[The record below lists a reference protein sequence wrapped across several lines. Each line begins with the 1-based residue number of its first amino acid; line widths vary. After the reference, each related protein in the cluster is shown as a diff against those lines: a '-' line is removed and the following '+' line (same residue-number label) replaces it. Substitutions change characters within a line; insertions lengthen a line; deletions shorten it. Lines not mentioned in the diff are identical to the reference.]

1 MSSTFFGLTIAS
13 SGLRAAN
20 AALNTTGNNVS
31 NVNTEGYSRQEVQTS
46 AANALR
52 VFATYGCAGAGVETL
67 AIERV
72 RDQFYDNKYWANE
85 TKLGEYDAKVY
96 YCKMIEEYF
105 KDDKK
110 TGFKSLFDQIGVTLQ
125 EITKNASSTDTKA
138 QFLGAAKALT
148 DYFNNM
154 YGDLQDLQSDVNDE
168 IKIRADQ
175 INSIAQDLATVNKQI
190 NTIELT
196 GSRANELRDKR
207 DLLLD
212 ELSAVVDVQT
222 QELPILDEQGNETAA
237 HRFMV
242 KIAGGQ
248 TLVDMDDYRTLICVA
263 RSDEEKVNQT
273 DVDGLY
279 DIMWSNGME
288 FSLYNASMGGEL
300 RGLIEMRDGN
310 NGEYFKGQATGVSFY
325 NSVSTVTIKTT
336 ESHLQNITKCNLS
349 DTGGVINIGNQLY
362 YYTQWSYGGNGEYT
376 FVIDN
381 KKSDTPLTAA
391 KTWSEVSI
399 GGEVNYQGVPYYLKQ
414 MNEWVRDF
422 AKKVNDIFK
431 VGLTAEDPPKKAD
444 ILFTADYVRQD
455 GQYKQKEL
463 DTSTPNGENTGYY
476 NLTAGNVTLLDA
488 VVKNPNLL
496 GTRADID
503 KDSGVGTT
511 PTTTPPGDGVDE
523 IEGKEQCDQVWA
535 VISMLSDTNQFSF
548 RGRDAGGFL
557 ECVLS
562 DATLNASNAE
572 TFYATYYSLETN
584 IENQRTSISGVDEDE
599 EAMNLVKY
607 ENSYTLASKMINVLT
622 EVYDRLILQTGV

>member
-1 MSSTFFGLTIAS
+1 MASTFFGLTIAS

-20 AALNTTGNNVS
+20 AALNTTGNNIS
-31 NVNTEGYSRQEVQTS
+31 NVNTAGYSRQEVQTE

-105 KDDKK
+105 KDDNT

-148 DYFNNM
+148 DYFNNL

-175 INSIAQDLATVNKQI
+175 INSIAQDIAILNKQI
-190 NTIELT
+190 NVIELT

-207 DLLLD
+207 DLLID
-212 ELSAVVDVQT
+212 QLSVVVDVQT

-237 HRFMV
+237 HRYMV

-248 TLVDMDDYRTLICVA
+248 TLVDMDDYRTLVCVA
-263 RSDEEKVNQT
+263 RSDDEKVNQT

-279 DIMWSNGME
+279 DIMWSNGIE

-310 NGEYFKGQATGVSFY
+310 NGEYFKGTATGMTFY
-325 NSVSTVTIKTT
+325 NSFSTVKIQTT
-336 ESHLQNITKCNLS
+336 ESHLQNMTKCNLS

-362 YYTQWSYGGNGEYT
+362 YYKSWTYDGNGQYT
-376 FVIDN
+376 FVVDN
-381 KKSDTPLTAA
+381 EKSDRPLTAG
-391 KTWSEVSI
+391 KTWSDVSI

-422 AKKVNDIFK
+422 TKKVNDIFK
-431 VGLTAEDPPKKAD
+431 EGLTAEDPPKKAD

-455 GQYKQKEL
+455 GQYKKKEL
-463 DTSTPNGENTGYY
+463 DASTANGENTGYY
-476 NLTAGNVTLLDA
+476 NMTAGNVTLLDA
-488 VVKNPNLL
+488 VVKNPDLL
-496 GTRADID
+496 GTRKDID
-503 KDSGVGTT
+503 KENGIGA
-511 PTTTPPGDGVDE
+511 PGGDGVDE
-523 IEGKEQCDQVWA
+523 IEGQEQCDQVWE
-535 VISMLSDTNQFSF
+535 VISMLTDTNKFSF

-572 TFYATYYSLETN
+572 TFYATYFSLETN
-584 IENQRTSISGVDEDE
+584 IDNQRTSISGVDEDE

-622 EVYDRLILQTGV
+622 EIYDRLILQTGV

>member
-1 MSSTFFGLTIAS
+1 MASTFFGLTIAS

-20 AALNTTGNNVS
+20 AALNTTGNNIS
-31 NVNTEGYSRQEVQTS
+31 NVQTVGYSRQEVQTE

-72 RDQFYDNKYWANE
+72 RDLFYDQKYWANE

-96 YCKMIEEYF
+96 YCKMIEEYL
-105 KDDKK
+105 KDDNK
-110 TGFKSLFDQIGVTLQ
+110 TGFKTLFDKMSDTLQ
-125 EITKNASSTDTKA
+125 EITKNASSTETKA

-154 YGDLQDLQSDVNDE
+154 YGDLRDLQSDVNDE

-196 GSRANELRDKR
+196 GSIANELRDKR

-212 ELSAVVDVQT
+212 ELSTLVDVKT
-222 QELPILDEQGNETAA
+222 QEFPILDQEGNPTAA
-237 HRFMV
+237 HRFVV

-248 TLVDMDDYRTLICVA
+248 TLVDMDQYRTLNCVA
-263 RSDEEKVNQT
+263 RKEEEKVNQT

-279 DIMWSNGME
+279 DIMWNDGVE
-288 FSLYNASMGGEL
+288 LSLYNASMGGEL

-310 NGEYFKGQATGVSFY
+310 NGEYFKGTATNVAFHKSI
-325 NSVSTVTIKTT
+325 STVTIKTT
-336 ESHLQNITKCNLS
+336 EAHLQSMTKCNLS

-362 YYTQWSYGGNGEYT
+362 YYTGWKYNGNGEYT
-376 FVIDN
+376 FTIDN
-381 KKSDTPLTAA
+381 EKSDMPLTQE
-391 KTWSEVSI
+391 KTWTDVSI
-399 GGEVNYQGVPYYLKQ
+399 GGAIDYQGVPYYLKQ

-422 AKKVNDIFK
+422 TKKVNDIFK
-431 VGLTAEDPPKKAD
+431 EGLTAEDPPKKAD
-444 ILFTADYVRQD
+444 ILFTANYVRKD
-455 GQYKQKEL
+455 GQYKQSEL
-463 DTSTPNGENTGYY
+463 DMSAPNGENTGYY
-476 NLTAGNVTLLDA
+476 DITAGNITLWDA
-488 VVKNPNLL
+488 VMKNPDLL
-496 GTRADID
+496 GTRKDID
-503 KDSGVGTT
+503 EDSGVGTK
-511 PTTTPPGDGVDE
+511 PPEGDGVDE
-523 IEGKEQCDQVWA
+523 IEGKEQCEQVWA
-535 VISMLSDTNQFSF
+535 VISMLTDKNQFSF

-572 TFYATYYSLETN
+572 TFYKTYYSLETN
-584 IENQRTSISGVDEDE
+584 IDNQRTSISGVDEDE

-607 ENSYTLASKMINVLT
+607 ENAYTLASKMINVLT

>member
-1 MSSTFFGLTIAS
+1 MASTFFGLTIAS

-20 AALNTTGNNVS
+20 AALNTTGNNIS
-31 NVNTEGYSRQEVQTS
+31 NVQTAGYSRQEVQTE

-72 RDQFYDNKYWANE
+72 RDLFYDQKYWANE

-96 YCKMIEEYF
+96 YCKMIEEYLT
-105 KDDKK
+105 DDNK
-110 TGFKSLFDQIGVTLQ
+110 TGFKTLFNNLSDALQ
-125 EITKNASSTDTKA
+125 EITKNASSTETKA

-154 YGDLQDLQSDVNDE
+154 YGDLRDLQADVNDE

-196 GSRANELRDKR
+196 GSIANELRDKR

-212 ELSAVVDVQT
+212 ELSALVDVKT
-222 QELPILDEQGNETAA
+222 QEFPILDQEGNPTAA
-237 HRFMV
+237 HRFVV

-248 TLVDMDDYRTLICVA
+248 TLVDMDQYRTLNCVA
-263 RSDEEKVNQT
+263 RKEEEKVNQT

-279 DIMWSNGME
+279 DIMWNDGVE

-310 NGEYFKGQATGVSFY
+310 NGEYFKGTATNVAFHKSI
-325 NSVSTVTIKTT
+325 STVTIKTT
-336 ESHLQNITKCNLS
+336 EAHLQSISKCNLS

-362 YYTQWSYGGNGEYT
+362 YYTGWKYNGNGEYT
-376 FVIDN
+376 FTIDN
-381 KKSDTPLTAA
+381 EKSDMPLTQE
-391 KTWSEVSI
+391 KTWTDVSI
-399 GGEVNYQGVPYYLKQ
+399 GGAIDYQGVPYYLKQ

-422 AKKVNDIFK
+422 TKKVNDIFK
-431 VGLTAEDPPKKAD
+431 EGLTAEDPPKKAD

-455 GQYKQKEL
+455 GQYKQNEL
-463 DTSTPNGENTGYY
+463 DMSTPNGENTGYY
-476 NLTAGNVTLLDA
+476 DITAGNITLWDA
-488 VVKNPNLL
+488 VMKNPDLL
-496 GTRADID
+496 GTRKDID
-503 KDSGVGTT
+503 KDEFPDENEG
-511 PTTTPPGDGVDE
+511 PDVDE
-523 IEGKEQCDQVWA
+523 IEGEEQCDQVWA
-535 VISMLSDTNQFSF
+535 VISMLTDKNQFSF

-572 TFYATYYSLETN
+572 TFYTTYFSLETN
-584 IENQRTSISGVDEDE
+584 IDNQRTSISGVDEDE

-607 ENSYTLASKMINVLT
+607 ENAYTLASKMINVLT

>member
-105 KDDKK
+105 KDDKT
-110 TGFKSLFDQIGVTLQ
+110 TGFKSLFDQLGVTLQ

-207 DLLLD
+207 DLLID

-237 HRFMV
+237 HRYMV

-325 NSVSTVTIKTT
+325 NSISTVTIKTT

-455 GQYKQKEL
+455 GQYKKEEL
-463 DTSTPNGENTGYY
+463 DASAANKENTGYY

-503 KDSGVGTT
+503 DNKGIDQPG
-511 PTTTPPGDGVDE
+511 GDGVDE
-523 IEGKEQCDQVWA
+523 IEGEEQCDQVWA

>member
-1 MSSTFFGLTIAS
+1 MASTFFGLTIAS

-20 AALNTTGNNVS
+20 AALNTTGNNIS
-31 NVNTEGYSRQEVQTS
+31 NVQTVGYSRQEVQTE

-72 RDQFYDNKYWANE
+72 RDLFYDQKYWANE

-96 YCKMIEEYF
+96 YCKMIEEYL
-105 KDDKK
+105 KDDNK
-110 TGFKSLFDQIGVTLQ
+110 TGFKTLFNKMSDTLQ
-125 EITKNASSTDTKA
+125 EITKNASSTETKA

-154 YGDLQDLQSDVNDE
+154 YGDLRDLQSDVNDE

-196 GSRANELRDKR
+196 GSIANELRDKR

-212 ELSAVVDVQT
+212 ELSTLVDVKT
-222 QELPILDEQGNETAA
+222 QEFPILDQEGNPTAA
-237 HRFMV
+237 HRFVV

-248 TLVDMDDYRTLICVA
+248 TLVDMDQYRTLNCVA
-263 RSDEEKVNQT
+263 RKEEEKVNQT

-279 DIMWSNGME
+279 DIMWNDGVE

-310 NGEYFKGQATGVSFY
+310 NGEYFKGTATNVAFHKSI
-325 NSVSTVTIKTT
+325 STVTIKTT
-336 ESHLQNITKCNLS
+336 EAHLQSMTKCNLS

-362 YYTQWSYGGNGEYT
+362 YYTGWKYNGNGEYT
-376 FVIDN
+376 FTIDN
-381 KKSDTPLTAA
+381 EKSDMPLTQE
-391 KTWSEVSI
+391 KTWTDVSI
-399 GGEVNYQGVPYYLKQ
+399 GGAIDYQGVPYYLKQ

-422 AKKVNDIFK
+422 TKKVNDIFK
-431 VGLTAEDPPKKAD
+431 EGLTAEDPPKKAD
-444 ILFTADYVRQD
+444 ILFTANYVRKD
-455 GQYKQKEL
+455 GQYTQREL
-463 DTSTPNGENTGYY
+463 DMSAPNGENTGYY
-476 NLTAGNVTLLDA
+476 DITAGNITLWDA
-488 VVKNPNLL
+488 VMKNPDLL
-496 GTRADID
+496 GTRKDID
-503 KDSGVGTT
+503 KDSGVGTK
-511 PTTTPPGDGVDE
+511 PPEGDGVDE
-523 IEGKEQCDQVWA
+523 IEGKEQCEQVWA
-535 VISMLSDTNQFSF
+535 VISMLTDKNQFSF

-572 TFYATYYSLETN
+572 TFYETYYSLETN
-584 IENQRTSISGVDEDE
+584 IDNQRTSISGVDEDE

-607 ENSYTLASKMINVLT
+607 ENAYTLASKMINVLT

>member
-1 MSSTFFGLTIAS
+1 MASTFFGLTIAS

-20 AALNTTGNNVS
+20 AALNTTGNNIS
-31 NVNTEGYSRQEVQTS
+31 NVQTVGYSRQEVQTE

-72 RDQFYDNKYWANE
+72 RDLFYDQKYWANE

-96 YCKMIEEYF
+96 YCKMIEEYL
-105 KDDKK
+105 KDDNK
-110 TGFKSLFDQIGVTLQ
+110 TGFKTLFDKMSDTLQ
-125 EITKNASSTDTKA
+125 EITKNASSTETKA

-154 YGDLQDLQSDVNDE
+154 YGDLRDLQSDVNDE

-196 GSRANELRDKR
+196 GSIANELRDKR

-212 ELSAVVDVQT
+212 ELSTLVDVKT
-222 QELPILDEQGNETAA
+222 QEFPILDQEGNPTAA
-237 HRFMV
+237 HRFVV

-248 TLVDMDDYRTLICVA
+248 TLVDMDQYRTLNCVA
-263 RSDEEKVNQT
+263 RKEEEKVNQT

-279 DIMWSNGME
+279 DIMWNDGVE

-310 NGEYFKGQATGVSFY
+310 NGEYFKGTATNVAFHKSI
-325 NSVSTVTIKTT
+325 STVTIKTT
-336 ESHLQNITKCNLS
+336 EAHLQSMTKCNLS

-362 YYTQWSYGGNGEYT
+362 YYTGWKYNGSGEYT
-376 FVIDN
+376 FTIDN
-381 KKSDTPLTAA
+381 EKSDMPLTQE
-391 KTWSEVSI
+391 KTWTDVSI
-399 GGEVNYQGVPYYLKQ
+399 GGAIDYQGVPYYLKQ

-422 AKKVNDIFK
+422 TKKVNDIFK
-431 VGLTAEDPPKKAD
+431 EGLTAEDPPKKAD
-444 ILFTADYVRQD
+444 ILFTANYVRKD
-455 GQYKQKEL
+455 GQYKQSEL
-463 DTSTPNGENTGYY
+463 DMSAPNGENTGYY
-476 NLTAGNVTLLDA
+476 DITAGNITLWDA
-488 VVKNPNLL
+488 VMKNPDLL
-496 GTRADID
+496 GTRKDID
-503 KDSGVGTT
+503 EDSGVGTK
-511 PTTTPPGDGVDE
+511 PPEGDGVDE
-523 IEGKEQCDQVWA
+523 IEGKEQCEQVWA
-535 VISMLSDTNQFSF
+535 VISMLTDKNQFSF

-572 TFYATYYSLETN
+572 TFYKTYYSLETN
-584 IENQRTSISGVDEDE
+584 IDNQRTSISGVDEDE

-607 ENSYTLASKMINVLT
+607 ENAYTLASKMINVLT

>member
-1 MSSTFFGLTIAS
+1 MASTFFGLTIAS

-31 NVNTEGYSRQEVQTS
+31 NVNTVGYSRQEVQTE

-105 KDDKK
+105 KDDKT

-125 EITKNASSTDTKA
+125 EITKNADSTDTKA

-154 YGDLQDLQSDVNDE
+154 YGDLRDLQSDVNDE

-175 INSIAQDLATVNKQI
+175 INSIAQDLAIVNKQI
-190 NTIELT
+190 NVIELT

-207 DLLLD
+207 DLLID

-237 HRFMV
+237 HRYMV

-248 TLVDMDDYRTLICVA
+248 TLVDMDDYRTLVCVA
-263 RSDEEKVNQT
+263 RSDDEKVNQT

-279 DIMWSNGME
+279 DIKWSNGVE

-310 NGEYFKGQATGVSFY
+310 NGEYFKGTATGVTFY
-325 NSVSTVTIKTT
+325 NSFSTVKIKTT
-336 ESHLQNITKCNLS
+336 ESHLQNMAKCNLS

-362 YYTQWSYGGNGEYT
+362 YYKSWSYNGNGEYT
-376 FVIDN
+376 FVVDN
-381 KKSDTPLTAA
+381 EKSDEPLTAG
-391 KTWSEVSI
+391 KTWSEVSV
-399 GGEVNYQGVPYYLKQ
+399 GGEINYQGVPYYLKQ

-422 AKKVNDIFK
+422 TKKVNDIFK
-431 VGLTAEDPPKKAD
+431 EGLTAEDPPRKAD

-455 GQYKQKEL
+455 GQYKKKEL
-463 DTSTPNGENTGYY
+463 DATAPNGENTGYY

-488 VVKNPNLL
+488 VVKNPDLL
-496 GTRADID
+496 GTRKDID
-503 KDSGVGTT
+503 KNSGVGTKP
-511 PTTTPPGDGVDE
+511 PTGDGVDE

-535 VISMLSDTNQFSF
+535 VISMLTDKNQFSF

-557 ECVLS
+557 ECILS

-572 TFYATYYSLETN
+572 TFYATYFSLETN
-584 IENQRTSISGVDEDE
+584 IDNQRTSISGVDEDE

-622 EVYDRLILQTGV
+622 EIYDRLILQTGV

>member
-31 NVNTEGYSRQEVQTS
+31 NVNTAGYSRQEVQTE

-72 RDQFYDNKYWANE
+72 RDQFYDFKYWSNE

-96 YCKMIEEYF
+96 YCKMIGEYF

-110 TGFKSLFDQIGVTLQ
+110 TGFKTLFDQIGATLQ
-125 EITKNASSTDTKA
+125 EITKNGSSTDNKA

-148 DYFNNM
+148 DYFNNL

-175 INSIAQDLATVNKQI
+175 INSIAQDIATVNKQI

-212 ELSAVVDVQT
+212 QLSAVVDVQT

-248 TLVDMDDYRTLICVA
+248 TLVDMDDYRTLVCVA
-263 RSDEEKVNQT
+263 RPKEEKVNQT

-279 DIMWSNGME
+279 DLKWSNGID

-310 NGEYFKGQATGVSFY
+310 NGEYFKGQATSVSFQR
-325 NSVSTVTIKTT
+325 SFSTVTIKTT
-336 ESHLQNITKCNLS
+336 ESHLQSISKCNLS

-362 YYTQWSYGGNGEYT
+362 YYKSWSYNGDGTYS

-381 KKSDTPLTAA
+381 LKSDKPLTGE
-391 KTWSEVSI
+391 KVWSEVSI
-399 GGEVNYQGVPYYLKQ
+399 GGEVNYQGVPYYMKQ

-422 AKKVNDIFK
+422 TKKVNDIFK
-431 VGLTAEDPPKKAD
+431 EGLTAEDPPKKAD
-444 ILFTADYVRQD
+444 ILFTADYARQD
-455 GQYKQKEL
+455 GQYTQSEL
-463 DTSTPNGENTGYY
+463 DTSAANGENTGYY
-476 NLTAGNVTLLDA
+476 NLTAGNITLLDA
-488 VVKNPNLL
+488 VVKNPDLL
-496 GTRADID
+496 GTRKDID
-503 KDSGVGTT
+503 PDNTQSTEPGKDV
-511 PTTTPPGDGVDE
+511 
-523 IEGKEQCDQVWA
+523 EGKEQCDQVWA
-535 VISMLSDTNQFSF
+535 VISMLGDKNQFSF

-557 ECVLS
+557 ECMLS
-562 DATLNASNAE
+562 DAMLNESNAE
-572 TFYATYYSLETN
+572 TFYSTYFSLETN

>member
-1 MSSTFFGLTIAS
+1 MASTFFGLTIAS

-20 AALNTTGNNVS
+20 AALNTTGNNIS
-31 NVNTEGYSRQEVQTS
+31 NVQTAGYSRQEVQTE

-72 RDQFYDNKYWANE
+72 RDLFYDHKYWDNE
-85 TKLGEYDAKVY
+85 TKLGEYDAKLY
-96 YCKMIEEYF
+96 YCNMIQEYL
-105 KDDKK
+105 KGDKT
-110 TGFKSLFDQIGVTLQ
+110 TGFKSLFDQLGVTLQ
-125 EITKNASSTDTKA
+125 EITKNASSTETKA

-148 DYFNNM
+148 DYFNNL

-207 DLLLD
+207 DLLID
-212 ELSAVVDVQT
+212 ELSAIVDVQT
-222 QELPILDEQGNETAA
+222 QELPILDQEGVPTAA
-237 HRFMV
+237 HRYMV

>member
-237 HRFMV
+237 HRYMV

-463 DTSTPNGENTGYY
+463 DTSAPNGENTGYY